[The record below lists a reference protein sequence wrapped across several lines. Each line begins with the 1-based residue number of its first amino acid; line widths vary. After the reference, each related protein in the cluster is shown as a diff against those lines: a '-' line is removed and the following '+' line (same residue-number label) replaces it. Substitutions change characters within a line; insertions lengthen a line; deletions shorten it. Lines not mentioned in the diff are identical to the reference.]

1 MIDIGAVMELSSLS
15 FSLNKVQEATFPTA
29 QAGKEYALA
38 IIGGGPA
45 GLTAAVYAARKRTD
59 TVLLTHDLGGQVLWT
74 SAVENYPGFQYIQ
87 GRELIEKF
95 KAQVSQFPIDVSLGF
110 KIVSVQPLAGG
121 YRISLED
128 GSHFTA
134 RSLII
139 ATGKRYRNL
148 NVPGEKEL
156 IGKGVAFCATCD
168 APLFGGKTVAVVGGG
183 NSALTAAKDLLSY
196 AEKIFIINISPEM
209 QGDPVLLEPIKKSGK
224 VEFLLNTKV
233 LSIQGTD
240 RVESVTVSSQ
250 GQRTIDVSGVFVEIG
265 LIPNSD
271 LFKGLV
277 DMNQGGE
284 IMVDCACRTS
294 RAGVFAAGDVT
305 TVPEKQIVVAAG
317 EGAKAALSA
326 YEWLARN

>member
-1 MIDIGAVMELSSLS
+1 MELSSLTFNLNRAPEIS
-15 FSLNKVQEATFPTA
+15 FPPPRP
-29 QAGKEYALA
+29 GRRYRLA

-45 GLTAAVYAARKRTD
+45 GLTAAVYAARKRLD
-59 TVLLTHDLGGQVLWT
+59 TLLVSRDLGGQVLWT
-74 SAVENYPGFQYIQ
+74 SGVENYPGFQYIE

-95 KAQVSQFPIDVSLGF
+95 KAQAGQFPIDVSLGSP
-110 KIVSVQPLAGG
+110 IQAVRAAERG
-121 YRISLED
+121 YEISLD
-128 GSHFTA
+128 GGAIFLA
-134 RSLII
+134 DSLIL

-168 APLFGGKTVAVVGGG
+168 APLFGGKDVAVIGGG

-196 AEKIFIINISPEM
+196 ARRVYLVNIAPEM
-209 QGDPVLLEPIKKSGK
+209 QGDQVLLEPLKASDK
-224 VEFLLNTKV
+224 VEFIMEHKV
-233 LSIQGTD
+233 TEVLGKDS
-240 RVESVTVSSQ
+240 
-250 GQRTIDVSGVFVEIG
+250 VSGIRIASIGGIKQRDIGLAGIFVEIG

-271 LFKGLV
+271 LFKRLV
-277 DMNQGGE
+277 DMNQRGE

-294 RAGVFAAGDVT
+294 RPGVFAAGDVT

>member
-1 MIDIGAVMELSSLS
+1 MELSSLS
-15 FSLNKVQEATFPTA
+15 FSLNQTPETAFPPA
-29 QAGKEYALA
+29 RPGKEYQLA

-59 TVLLTHDLGGQVLWT
+59 TVLLTHDLGGQVMWT
-74 SAVENYPGFQYIQ
+74 SSVENYPGFQFIQ

-95 KAQVSQFPIDVSLGF
+95 KAQVKQFPIDVSLGF
-110 KIVSVQPLAGG
+110 KIISVQPLVRG
-121 YRISLED
+121 YKISLED
-128 GSHFTA
+128 GSPFTA

-139 ATGKRYRNL
+139 ATGKKYLNL

-224 VEFLLNTKV
+224 VKFLLNTKV

-240 RVESVTVSSQ
+240 RVESVTVSNN
-250 GQRTIDVSGVFVEIG
+250 GQRTIEVSGVFVEIG

-271 LFKGLV
+271 IFKGLV
-277 DMNQGGE
+277 EMNEQGE

-294 RAGVFAAGDVT
+294 RDGVFAAGDVT

>member
-1 MIDIGAVMELSSLS
+1 MELSSLS
-15 FSLNKVQEATFPTA
+15 FSLNQTPEIAFPPA
-29 QAGKEYALA
+29 QPGKEYLLA

-74 SAVENYPGFQYIQ
+74 SSVENYPGFQFIQ

-95 KAQVSQFPIDVSLGF
+95 KSQVAQFPIDVSLGF
-110 KIVSVQPLAGG
+110 KIVSVEPLAKG
-121 YRISLED
+121 YKIYLDD
-128 GSHFTA
+128 GSYFTA

-139 ATGKRYRNL
+139 ATGKKYRNL

-183 NSALTAAKDLLSY
+183 NSALTAAKDLMSY

-209 QGDPVLLEPIKKSGK
+209 QGDPVLLEPINKSDK
-224 VEFLLNTKV
+224 VEFLLNTRV

-240 RVESVTVSSQ
+240 RVESVTVSNN
-250 GQRTIDVSGVFVEIG
+250 GQRTINVSGVFVEIG

-271 LFKGLV
+271 IFKGLV
-277 DMNQGGE
+277 EMNKNGE

-294 RAGVFAAGDVT
+294 RGGVFAAGDVT

-326 YEWLARN
+326 YEWLARSGP

>member
-1 MIDIGAVMELSSLS
+1 MELSSLS
-15 FSLNKVQEATFPTA
+15 FSLNKTPEITFPPA
-29 QAGKEYALA
+29 RPDKEYQLA

-59 TVLLTHDLGGQVLWT
+59 TVLLTHDLGGQVMWT
-74 SAVENYPGFQYIQ
+74 SSVENYPGFQFIQ

-95 KAQVSQFPIDVSLGF
+95 KTQVQQFPIDVSLGF
-110 KIVSVQPLAGG
+110 KVVSVEPIDKG
-121 YRISLED
+121 YKISLED

-139 ATGKRYRNL
+139 ATGKKYRNL

-183 NSALTAAKDLLSY
+183 NSALTAAKDLMSY
-196 AEKIFIINISPEM
+196 AEKIYLINISSEV
-209 QGDPVLLEPIKKSGK
+209 QGDPVLLEPIKKSDK
-224 VEFLLNTKV
+224 VEFLLNTTV
-233 LSIQGTD
+233 LSIQGTG
-240 RVESVTVSSQ
+240 RVESITVSKN
-250 GQRTIDVSGVFVEIG
+250 GQRIIDVSGVFVEIG
-265 LIPNSD
+265 LIPNSE

-277 DMNQGGE
+277 EMNENGE

-326 YEWLARN
+326 YEWLARGGA

>member
-1 MIDIGAVMELSSLS
+1 MELSSLS
-15 FSLNKVQEATFPTA
+15 FSLSKTPEIAFPPA
-29 QAGKEYALA
+29 RQDKEYQLA

-74 SAVENYPGFQYIQ
+74 SSVENYPGFQFIQ
-87 GRELIEKF
+87 GRELIDKF
-95 KAQVSQFPIDVSLGF
+95 KAQVQKFPIDVSLGF
-110 KIVSVQPLAGG
+110 KTISVEPLDKG
-121 YRISLED
+121 YKISLED

-139 ATGKRYRNL
+139 ATGKKYRNL

-196 AEKIFIINISPEM
+196 AEKIFLINISSEM
-209 QGDPVLLEPIKKSGK
+209 QGDPILLEPIKHSDKIELILNHKVIEVLGKDSVSGIVIAPAEGRDK
-224 VEFLLNTKV
+224 RELA
-233 LSIQGTD
+233 
-240 RVESVTVSSQ
+240 
-250 GQRTIDVSGVFVEIG
+250 VSGVFVEIG
-265 LIPNSD
+265 LIPNSEI
-271 LFKGLV
+271 FKGLV
-277 DMNQGGE
+277 EMNESGE

>member
-1 MIDIGAVMELSSLS
+1 MELSSLS
-15 FSLNKVQEATFPTA
+15 FSLNKTPEVAFPPA
-29 QAGKEYALA
+29 RPGKEYQLA

-59 TVLLTHDLGGQVLWT
+59 TVMLTHDLGGQVLWT
-74 SAVENYPGFQYIQ
+74 SSIENYPGFQYIQ
-87 GRELIEKF
+87 GRELIDKF
-95 KAQVSQFPIDVSLGF
+95 KTQVKQFPIDVSLGL
-110 KIVSVQPLAGG
+110 KAISVEPLDKG
-121 YRISLED
+121 YKISLGD

-139 ATGKRYRNL
+139 ATGKKYRNL

-156 IGKGVAFCATCD
+156 IGKGLAFCATCD

-183 NSALTAAKDLLSY
+183 NSALTAAKDLMSY

-265 LIPNSD
+265 LIPNSEI
-271 LFKGLV
+271 FKGLV
-277 DMNQGGE
+277 EMNEQGE

-294 RAGVFAAGDVT
+294 RGGVFAAGDVT

>member
-1 MIDIGAVMELSSLS
+1 MELSSLS
-15 FSLNKVQEATFPTA
+15 FSLNKTTETAFPPA
-29 QAGKEYALA
+29 RSGREYQLA

-74 SAVENYPGFQYIQ
+74 SSVENYPGFQFIQ
-87 GRELIEKF
+87 GRDLIEKF
-95 KAQVSQFPIDVSLGF
+95 KAQVQQFPIDVSLGF
-110 KIVSVQPLAGG
+110 KIVSIEPLPKG
-121 YRISLED
+121 YKISLDD

-139 ATGKRYRNL
+139 ATGKKYRNL

-209 QGDPVLLEPIKKSGK
+209 QGDPVLLEPIKNSGK

-233 LSIQGTD
+233 FSIQGTD
-240 RVESVTVSSQ
+240 RVESVTVSNN

-271 LFKGLV
+271 IFKGLV
-277 DMNQGGE
+277 EMNENGE